1 VDLIPYLELA
11 TEEVNKALAYYL
23 PPDDNKLHQAMRYSV
38 LGEGKRLRP
47 ILVVATAELGGL
59 ERQKVMPLACAIEF
73 LHSYTLIHDDLP
85 AMDND
90 DWRRGKPSCHRVF
103 GEDIAILAGDALQA
117 LCFELLTLLSANF
130 PPLKVVE
137 VAKEVA
143 LAAGSKGVIGGQL
156 KDLELENITTIQE
169 KELLEVYEKKTSV
182 LFEVAVRSAAKL
194 SGLNEQSLN
203 QLTSYGYYLG
213 LAFQI
218 TDDILDM
225 ETEKRS
231 ALSLLTQDKAQAL
244 EMARSYTKKAQEAL
258 LPLGESGQVLK
269 EIAAYLL
276 DRNK

>member
-11 TEEVNKALAYYL
+11 TEEVNKALACYL

-47 ILVVATAELGGL
+47 ILVIAAAELGGL
-59 ERQKVMPLACAIEF
+59 ERQEVMPLACAIEF

-90 DWRRGKPSCHRVF
+90 DWRRGKPSCHRAF
-103 GEDIAILAGDALQA
+103 GENIAILAGDALQA
-117 LCFELLTLLSANF
+117 LCFETLTFLSSSF
-130 PPLKVVE
+130 PPQKVVE
-137 VAKEVA
+137 IIKEVA
-143 LAAGSKGVIGGQL
+143 LAAGSKGVVGGQL

-225 ETEKRS
+225 ETEKKS

-244 EMARSYTKKAQEAL
+244 EMARSYTKKAKEAL